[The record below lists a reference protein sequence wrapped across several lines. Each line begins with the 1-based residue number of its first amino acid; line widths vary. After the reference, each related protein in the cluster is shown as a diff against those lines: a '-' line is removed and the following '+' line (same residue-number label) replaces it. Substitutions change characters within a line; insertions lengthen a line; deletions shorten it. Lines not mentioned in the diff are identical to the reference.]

1 VQTLAQIKQ
10 MLEERGLRPRHALG
24 QNFLIDKNLIGKLV
38 DASAVRAGDCVLEVG
53 PGTGA
58 LTEALLERGAHV
70 VACELDRG
78 LAELLRD
85 RVPTLGLPGTF
96 TLVEGDC
103 LAGGAGGKRLS
114 DEAAR
119 ALAGRP
125 FSLVANLPYG
135 AATPLMLNLLID
147 FPACARQGVT
157 IQREVAQRLAAQ
169 PGSKDYGTLSV
180 VAQAMATV
188 EIIAKLPPE
197 CFWPRPEITSAMVLL
212 TRREQPA
219 TAHPARL
226 ALLCQRLF
234 SQRRKQLG
242 GVLGR
247 ETALPPGVQPT
258 QRAEELSVEQLVW
271 LAERVTMAPGEDA
284 PEVS

>member
-1 VQTLAQIKQ
+1 
-10 MLEERGLRPRHALG
+10 
-24 QNFLIDKNLIGKLV
+24 
-38 DASAVRAGDCVLEVG
+38 
-53 PGTGA
+53 
-58 LTEALLERGAHV
+58 
-70 VACELDRG
+70 
-78 LAELLRD
+78 
-85 RVPTLGLPGTF
+85 
-96 TLVEGDC
+96 
-103 LAGGAGGKRLS
+103 
-114 DEAAR
+114 
-119 ALAGRP
+119 
-125 FSLVANLPYG
+125 VANLPYG